1 MSITSGFF
9 NSINGDRRYNA
20 EQMSTYFEGLISDG
34 IYENIGDKFVVTANR
49 GMTINVGTGRAILQ
63 SHWIKNDATLALTLD
78 AADSQLPRI
87 DSIVI
92 KLDKTESV
100 RDIDV
105 VIKKGTPAQ
114 NPSAPSVE
122 RSEDIFELQ
131 LATIRVKKN
140 VPTITQNNITDTRS
154 SSLCGW
160 VTGVVKQVD
169 TSDLFLQWQ
178 AAYEQQFADFDA
190 YMEAKKAE
198 FDDWFSSLTKTLNVN
213 MQLVKY
219 QNTLRTTWAPITT
232 NIIIGIPEFDADNDI
247 LLTFIN
253 GVLLIEEDEYTILGT
268 GARAFIF
275 LKKEIEGENT
285 VTFIVLKNII
295 GKPVL
300 TAGESIRYTVG
311 TIQSN
316 SGVTESGE

>member
-20 EQMSTYFEGLISDG
+20 EQMSSYFEGLISDG
-34 IYENIGDKFVVTANR
+34 IYENIGDKFVVTADT
-49 GMTINVGTGRAILQ
+49 GMSINIGTGRAIIQ
-63 SHWIKNDATLALTLD
+63 SHWIKNDEEASLALD

-131 LATIRVKKN
+131 LATIRVNKN
-140 VPTITQNNITDTRS
+140 VSSITQSNITDTRS
-154 SSLCGW
+154 SNLCGW

-190 YMEAKKAE
+190 YIEAKKAA

-219 QNTLRTTWAPITT
+219 QNTLRTTWAPVTT